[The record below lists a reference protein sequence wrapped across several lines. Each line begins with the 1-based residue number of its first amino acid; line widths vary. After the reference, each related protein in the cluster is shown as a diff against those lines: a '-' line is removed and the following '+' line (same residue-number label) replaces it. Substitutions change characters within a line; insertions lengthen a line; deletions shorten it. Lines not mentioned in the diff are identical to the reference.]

1 MEIPLKSGKTLE
13 KQRWRGCSNFCN
25 GKSFSSKL
33 SYFGYFSPLILVV
46 YLILDTM
53 HLYLTDWADKVI
65 EDQLNVIGNQLNV
78 IGNQSNQSNIIDYQ
92 LN

>member
-1 MEIPLKSGKTLE
+1 MEIPLKSGKTFE

-33 SYFGYFSPLILVV
+33 SYFGYFSPLISVV

-53 HLYLTDWADKVI
+53 PRYPNLHLFLTV
-65 EDQLNVIGNQLNV
+65 NVTRNTCPRTP
-78 IGNQSNQSNIIDYQ
+78 
-92 LN
+92 

>member
-13 KQRWRGCSNFCN
+13 KERWRRCSDFCN

-33 SYFGYFSPLILVV
+33 SYFGYFSPLISVV

-53 HLYLTDWADKVI
+53 PRYPNLHLFLTVGYLFELSLK
-65 EDQLNVIGNQLNV
+65 Q
-78 IGNQSNQSNIIDYQ
+78 
-92 LN
+92 